1 MSTPEPLLRREDC
14 LLVVIDVQEK
24 LMPVIAE
31 RDQVTANVMK
41 LCQFAGIIGLPAL
54 VSEQMRLGPTLEPV
68 KTLLPTV
75 TPVEKITFDCLGEP
89 AFVQALEATG
99 RSTLLLVGVESHI
112 CVAQTA
118 LSAAARYRVQV
129 VSDAI
134 SSRSLHN
141 WVVAVERL
149 RMNGITV
156 TSTEMLMYELLGAAG
171 TPEFKATLPLV
182 K

>member
-1 MSTPEPLLRREDC
+1 MANPEPLLKREDC
-14 LLVVIDVQEK
+14 VLVVIDVQEK

-31 RDQVTANVMK
+31 RDAIIANVIK
-41 LCQFAGIIGLPAL
+41 LAQFAKIVGLPVL
-54 VSEQMRLGPTLEPV
+54 VSEQAKLGPTLEPLKLV
-68 KTLLPTV
+68 LPEMAAIEKT
-75 TPVEKITFDCLGEP
+75 TFDCLGEP
-89 AFVQALEATG
+89 AFAQALDQLG
-99 RSTLLLVGVESHI
+99 RSTLILAGVESHI

-141 WVVAVERL
+141 WVTAVERL
-149 RMNGITV
+149 RMNGVTV
-156 TSTEMLMYELLGAAG
+156 TSTEMMIYEILGRAG